1 MKVSIGSKVLDGPW
15 GGGNLFVKNLSLFL
29 NSKNIEVIHDLYDK
43 DIDIII
49 LTDPRKSSY
58 SSTFT
63 HEDIKN
69 YLNFI
74 NGKALVI
81 QRFNECDER
90 KNTKGVN
97 QIMIAANECSDK
109 NIFVSQW
116 LQDLYE
122 EQGLPN
128 KENQTI
134 MTGADNNIFNNHN
147 SKIWDSE
154 SPLKIVTHHW
164 GTNANKGFRD

>member
-1 MKVSIGSKVLDGPW
+1 MKVSIGSKIFDGPW

-29 NSKNIEVIHDLYDK
+29 NLKNIEVIHDLYDK

-69 YLNFI
+69 YLKYI

-90 KNTKGVN
+90 KNTKDVN
-97 QIMIAANECSDK
+97 QIMISANECSDK
-109 NIFVSQW
+109 NIFVSRW
-116 LQDLYE
+116 LQNLYE
-122 EQGLPN
+122 EQGLSN

-134 MTGADNNIFNNHN
+134 MTGADVSVFNNFH
-147 SKIWDSE
+147 SFI
-154 SPLKIVTHHW
+154 LT
-164 GTNANKGFRD
+164 